1 MGWVIWNDLKKEY
14 QFLSINEETSL
25 AAGKKLVEKIGKD
38 AAKYRFEIVNKEQFE
53 AKREKN
59 RIGFKTKLWFG
70 KYKEKTLAEAIKENP
85 TYLNRLLSKTKYE
98 FKKEVLELAKK

>member
-14 QFLSINEETSL
+14 QFPSINEETSL
-25 AAGKKLVEKIGKD
+25 AAGKKLVKKIGKD

-59 RIGFKTKLWFG
+59 RIDHQTDYRRQLETDFGFYPNQTRCQQ
-70 KYKEKTLAEAIKENP
+70 T
-85 TYLNRLLSKTKYE
+85 NRSDD
-98 FKKEVLELAKK
+98 